1 MIKTW
6 RTKEKKW
13 FQPSNK
19 RHTVNEY
26 IYIEVNFPRQG
37 NTGFFANG
45 RYFTIID
52 GQKIILPDSE
62 FRSFISFEQ
71 AKEVEDNLIQQD
83 FTNTRN
89 IVEALKERTIQFTL
103 LQIEKEHL
111 EDPDENNYGISSADL
126 EDWVEPE
133 PEPEPIEEE
142 EEQTNTED

>member
-45 RYFTIID
+45 RYFTIIN

-71 AKEVEDNLIQQD
+71 AKEVEDNLIKQD

-103 LQIEKEHL
+103 LQIDKEFQ
-111 EDPDENNYGISSADL
+111 ENNNNNYGISSADL

-133 PEPEPIEEE
+133 PEPEPIEEK
-142 EEQTNTED
+142 EQTNTED

>member
-13 FQPSNK
+13 FQPTNK

-26 IYIEVNFPRQG
+26 IYIEVNFPRLG

-45 RYFTIID
+45 RYFTIIN
-52 GQKIILPDSE
+52 GVKLVLPDSE
-62 FRSFISFEQ
+62 FRTFVSFEK

-89 IVEALKERTIQFTL
+89 IVEALKERVVQFTL

-111 EDPDENNYGISSADL
+111 EDPDENNYGISTADL
-126 EDWVEPE
+126 EEWIEPE
-133 PEPEPIEEE
+133 PEIIDLEPIEEE
-142 EEQTNTED
+142 TNTEE